1 MQSWPRTISG
11 EFLPLPPGPSGL
23 RLIKYAL
30 AFAGPFIR
38 TRHRVLAR
46 LAEEY
51 GPIAAFGTST
61 TRVLIVV
68 SSPAAAREALAEND
82 AGLADRFMPDSARA
96 LSHNSGSPLFLPS
109 SDPLWKQYRVII
121 NGHITSGRSLELSR
135 HVRERHARQLAEHF
149 KASSGRPVTVGV
161 PMLGTVLNVVS
172 SILFSRDDV
181 VDLRVQGAHVLKDLL
196 AELTAVSTKSNISDA
211 LPFLAPLDL
220 FGLRRS
226 FSRCLARLYKFLDEE
241 FIEPRLASGET
252 HHGDVLDV
260 LLAQY
265 AKSQLTRSDITK
277 FFTDIFIAGS
287 ESSSLT
293 VQWAMA
299 QLLRH
304 PEKMKK
310 VQGEVTAKL
319 GTKDSVEES
328 DLDKLPYLHAVLKET
343 MRLHPV
349 APLIPRVVVSNDVS
363 LGGFPLPIGTGVA
376 INLWAVGRD
385 PASWPQ
391 PEEFVPER
399 FLGDQALDF
408 RGPDFAFK
416 PFGAGRRVCP
426 GMGLAARFVPLLL
439 ASILHKIEWSLP
451 DGMAPQDVDLMD
463 NYRTVLDLAAPLRAV
478 PLSTD

>member
-1 MQSWPRTISG
+1 MEFLTLLVCTVATLITIHVVLYALHRYRPRTISG

-310 VQGEVTAKL
+310 
-319 GTKDSVEES
+319 
-328 DLDKLPYLHAVLKET
+328 ET